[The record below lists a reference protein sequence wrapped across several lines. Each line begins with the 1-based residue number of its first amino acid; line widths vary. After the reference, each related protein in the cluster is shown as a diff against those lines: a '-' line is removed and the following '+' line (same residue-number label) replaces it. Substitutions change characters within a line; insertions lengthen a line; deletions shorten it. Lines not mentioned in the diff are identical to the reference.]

1 MRRKSVPPA
10 AGERFFHG
18 YELLEMYKTGGMSQ
32 AFKARSLQ
40 TGETVFL
47 KRVRIRADKDRDAL
61 DRELQIY
68 EKLRGH
74 PCNHVLRVLDL
85 IADDDYRAIVTEFA
99 DGGDLEEFVR
109 HHGRGGGIPVPLAF
123 EVATELAAAL
133 RELHAFQIV
142 HRDLKPGNILS
153 TGNRLK
159 LSDFGIAKNTAT
171 MLAKISFKQFGSP
184 GYAAPEQLIGAPAH
198 PSADIYSF
206 GKVLAFLLT
215 GQPEP
220 ESIPAGPWRNLA
232 IQCAHEDPDLRPTD
246 LDAALKLMPL
256 TIR

>member
-1 MRRKSVPPA
+1 MRKSVPPA
-10 AGERFFHG
+10 AGERFYHG

-47 KRVRIRADKDRDAL
+47 KRVRVRAEKDRQAL

-68 EKLRGH
+68 EKLREH
-74 PCNHVLRVLDL
+74 PCEHTLRVLDL
-85 IADDDYRAIVTEFA
+85 ISDDDYRAIVTEYA
-99 DGGDLEEFVR
+99 EGGDLEEFVH
-109 HHGRGGGIPVPLAF
+109 HHGRGGGLPTPLVR
-123 EVATELAAAL
+123 EVARELAAAL
-133 RELHAFQIV
+133 QELHSLEIV

-159 LSDFGIAKNTAT
+159 LSDFGIAKNTAR

-184 GYAAPEQLIGAPAH
+184 GYAAPEQLAGTAAH
-198 PSADIYSF
+198 FSADIFSF

-215 GQPEP
+215 GRPDPEAIALQAWRQLVNECTHADP
-220 ESIPAGPWRNLA
+220 E
-232 IQCAHEDPDLRPTD
+232 CRPTATQ
-246 LDAALKLMPL
+246 LAAAIEQMPV
-256 TIR
+256 